1 MFLSSLIRANVRIR
15 NGLIKEVLFFEFS
28 FIVFA
33 FTFVFVSI
41 LRSRR
46 SMDRTQ
52 LCGSCDAGSIPAGI
66 TKREFKET
74 ELLQSLSLC
83 DGRSDV
89 LPVGKTERG
98 GLREF

>member
-1 MFLSSLIRANVRIR
+1 MFLSSLIRANGRIR

-33 FTFVFVSI
+33 FVFTSI

-66 TKREFKET
+66 TNTKKPSKAF
-74 ELLQSLSLC
+74 
-83 DGRSDV
+83 
-89 LPVGKTERG
+89 
-98 GLREF
+98 